1 MGVERIVIRNYV
13 PADAPHVAEVQ
24 GRCVTVCPDTG
35 RFPAGFWNGPGFE
48 GGKNI
53 FCAVDDQEQLLGYAA
68 LSPIYV
74 SPHLE
79 ARVLWMDL
87 RVEPAREDADA
98 LKELLFWRV
107 YVRAH
112 EIARRLPGER
122 AALSATYFSAGRA
135 SIEYLAGK
143 GFSHYQTCHALRRD
157 LEEPVPDL
165 PAPQGVEVR
174 AWRMD
179 SEVEQRAY
187 LEAYEAAFQNGS
199 KPLEELQHFM
209 RSEQWSVGTTFTAF
223 AGEQVVGSVAAWYK
237 PGSRAAGKTEAVF
250 VVPEWRRRG
259 LARYLLRES
268 MLYLRERGLATA
280 ALEMDGQNAP
290 ARALYE
296 SLGYRV
302 WKDEVSL
309 GLLLER

>member
-1 MGVERIVIRNYV
+1 MERVVIRNYV

-24 GRCVTVCPDTG
+24 ERCVAVCPDTG
-35 RFPAGFWNGPGFE
+35 RFPASFWNGPGFE
-48 GGKNI
+48 DGENI

-68 LSPIYV
+68 LSPSHV

-87 RVEPAREDADA
+87 RVDPARQDAGA
-98 LKELLFWRV
+98 LKELLYWRV

-112 EIARRLPGER
+112 EIARRVAGER
-122 AALSATYFSAGRA
+122 VALSATYFSTGQA
-135 SIEYLAGK
+135 SIDYLKDK

-157 LEEPVPDL
+157 LEEPVPEL
-165 PAPQGVEVR
+165 PLPQGVEVR

-179 SEVEQRAY
+179 AEAEQRAY
-187 LEAYEAAFQNGS
+187 LEAYEAAFQNES
-199 KPLEELQHFM
+199 KPLQELQHFM
-209 RSEQWSVGTTFTAF
+209 QSEQWSVGTTFTAF
-223 AGEQVVGSVAAWYK
+223 AGERVVGSVAAWYK
-237 PGSRAAGKTEAVF
+237 PGSRAGGKTEAVF

-268 MLYLRERGLATA
+268 VLFLRERGLAFA
-280 ALEMDGQNAP
+280 ELEMDSENGP

-302 WKDEVSL
+302 CQDEVSL
-309 GLLLER
+309 GLLLET

>member
-1 MGVERIVIRNYV
+1 MERVVIRNYV

-24 GRCVTVCPDTG
+24 ERCVAVCPDTG
-35 RFPAGFWNGPGFE
+35 RFPASFWNRPGFE
-48 GGKNI
+48 DGENI

-68 LSPIYV
+68 LSPSYV

-87 RVEPAREDADA
+87 RVDPARQDAGA
-98 LKELLFWRV
+98 LKELLYWRV

-112 EIARRLPGER
+112 EIARRVAGER
-122 AALSATYFSAGRA
+122 VALSATYFSTGQA
-135 SIEYLAGK
+135 SIDYLKDK

-157 LEEPVPDL
+157 LEEPVPEL
-165 PAPQGVEVR
+165 PLPQGVEVR

-179 SEVEQRAY
+179 AEAEQRAY
-187 LEAYEAAFQNGS
+187 LEAYEAAFQNES
-199 KPLEELQHFM
+199 KPLQELQHFM
-209 RSEQWSVGTTFTAF
+209 QSEQWSVGTTFTAF
-223 AGEQVVGSVAAWYK
+223 AGERVVGSVAAWYK
-237 PGSRAAGKTEAVF
+237 PGSRAGGKTEAVF

-268 MLYLRERGLATA
+268 VLFLRERGLAFA
-280 ALEMDGQNAP
+280 ELEMDSENGP

-302 WKDEVSL
+302 CQDEVSL
-309 GLLLER
+309 GLLLET